1 MARDNGTG
9 SGLMNDCL
17 HYQEKLHDWVDQEL
31 DAPTSE
37 EIDLHLSHCPQ
48 CADAAKGIQHMKQLI
63 RSKAWKPQTPE
74 NLRVGVQEMLTVEST
89 RMQTRSRWSGRT
101 ILPLAA
107 TAALILIFL
116 TPDIFNPAAF
126 NSSLDASVISEP
138 VFDSHLRSLSGD
150 DQPEALF
157 NSHEVASLYITEMLD
172 RPIQVPEFKNF
183 EIWGVSALSVKG
195 HEIPKIFY
203 RGADSHLSLFL
214 VCMKLEAS
222 SGIHTLKNGVGFTVY
237 CFPGAD
243 FCCVMAT
250 SDCPQLQNYQMVIG
264 DCFCQVKNCSSG
276 CGCHK

>member
-101 ILPLAA
+101 ILPLALQFISSSPG
-107 TAALILIFL
+107 AALGARPFR
-116 TPDIFNPAAF
+116 T
-126 NSSLDASVISEP
+126 SLN
-138 VFDSHLRSLSGD
+138 LST
-150 DQPEALF
+150 A
-157 NSHEVASLYITEMLD
+157 V
-172 RPIQVPEFKNF
+172 PI
-183 EIWGVSALSVKG
+183 GVS
-195 HEIPKIFY
+195 
-203 RGADSHLSLFL
+203 
-214 VCMKLEAS
+214 
-222 SGIHTLKNGVGFTVY
+222 
-237 CFPGAD
+237 
-243 FCCVMAT
+243 
-250 SDCPQLQNYQMVIG
+250 
-264 DCFCQVKNCSSG
+264 
-276 CGCHK
+276 